1 MSQCVAEDNFDS
13 CTMELLILELSV
25 PGLNANSFMA
35 ETSFGIF
42 FYYKENHQY
51 QNKILK
57 KVSPL
62 GEEVTGNLSVW
73 LFRLVCRVFKSRPEC
88 AQPFAKGEQ

>member
-1 MSQCVAEDNFDS
+1 MHTQGQVHIQKPSTHTNKEKEKNHFQMSQCVAEDNFDS

-51 QNKILK
+51 
-57 KVSPL
+57 
-62 GEEVTGNLSVW
+62 
-73 LFRLVCRVFKSRPEC
+73 
-88 AQPFAKGEQ
+88 